1 MSDDF
6 FASTVDGSFPEDHVF
21 TVSELTDLIRE
32 LLENVFARVTVVG
45 EIADLTVAKSG
56 HCYFTLKDEQAQ
68 LPTVIWRSYRE
79 RLAFQLQDG
88 IEVLCRGRLDVYPP
102 HGRYQLIVEEI
113 EVGGLGLR
121 ELALRRLKERLAKEG
136 LFDAARKRPLP
147 RFPRRIGV
155 VTSPTGAAI
164 HDFLTALK
172 GRLRAVDVLVVPVRV
187 QGEGAADE
195 IVQALQWLNTFDW
208 GVDVIVITR
217 GGGSAEDLSAFN
229 DERVVRAVAASRIP
243 TVSAV
248 GHEIDVTL
256 VDLAADVRAL
266 TPTDAAHKVL
276 PSQEELEAVLQ
287 RIAVRLQGSLRLRWE
302 SAKARLEALCL
313 RPVLRF
319 PKDMIY
325 DRGQRLDDKERA
337 LDHAMARCLERAHL
351 LVNTMAGRLDS
362 LSPLAVLSRGYSITF
377 THPEGLLIRDA
388 RILSPG
394 QLVQTRLAFGGLV
407 SRVETISENGQLME
421 PADRT

>member
-1 MSDDF
+1 MSDDYEIG
-6 FASTVDGSFPEDHVF
+6 ADVPISEDHVF
-21 TVSELTDLIRE
+21 TVSELTGLIKE
-32 LLENVFARVTVVG
+32 LLENVFSRIAVAG

-68 LPTVIWRSYRE
+68 LPAVIWRSYRE
-79 RLAFQLQDG
+79 RLPFPLRDG
-88 IEVLCRGRLDVYPP
+88 IEVVCRGRLDVYPP
-102 HGRYQLIVEEI
+102 HGRYQLIIEQI

-147 RFPRRIGV
+147 RFPRRIAV

-172 GRLRAVDVLVVPVRV
+172 GRLRAVDVLILPVRV
-187 QGEGAADE
+187 QGEGAAEE
-195 IVQALQWLNTFDW
+195 IVQALEWLSGFDW
-208 GVDVIVITR
+208 GVDVVVITR

-229 DERVVRAVAASRIP
+229 EEQVVRAVAACRIP

-266 TPTDAAHKVL
+266 TPTDAANRVL

-287 RIAVRLQGSLRLRWE
+287 RLAVRLRAALQL
-302 SAKARLEALCL
+302 RLEAAKTRLEAVCSRPAL
-313 RPVLRF
+313 RY

-325 DRGQRLDDKERA
+325 DRGQRLDDQERR
-337 LDHAMARCLERAHL
+337 LDNAMTRCFERAHL
-351 LVNTMAGRLDS
+351 LVTNMAGRLES
-362 LSPLAVLSRGYSITF
+362 LSPLAVLSRGYSMTF
-377 THPEGLLIRDA
+377 THPDGVVVRDA
-388 RILSPG
+388 RLLQPG
-394 QLVQTRLAFGGLV
+394 QLVRTRLALGGLI
-407 SRVETISENGQLME
+407 SRVESVSGDGDLLGMANR
-421 PADRT
+421 A

>member
-1 MSDDF
+1 MSDDYEIG
-6 FASTVDGSFPEDHVF
+6 ADVPISEDHVF
-21 TVSELTDLIRE
+21 TVSELTGLIKE
-32 LLENVFARVTVVG
+32 LLENVFSRIAVAG

-68 LPTVIWRSYRE
+68 LPAIIWRSYRE
-79 RLAFQLQDG
+79 RLPFPLRDG
-88 IEVLCRGRLDVYPP
+88 IEVVCRGRLDVYPP
-102 HGRYQLIVEEI
+102 HGRYQLIIEQI

-147 RFPRRIGV
+147 RFPRRIAV

-172 GRLRAVDVLVVPVRV
+172 GRLRAVDVLILPVRV
-187 QGEGAADE
+187 QGEGAAEE
-195 IVQALQWLNTFDW
+195 IVQALEWLNGFDW
-208 GVDVIVITR
+208 GVDVVVITR

-229 DERVVRAVAASRIP
+229 EEQVVRAVAACRIP

-266 TPTDAAHKVL
+266 TPTDAANRVL

-287 RIAVRLQGSLRLRWE
+287 RLAVRLRAALQL
-302 SAKARLEALCL
+302 RLEAAKTRLEAVCSRPAL
-313 RPVLRF
+313 RY

-325 DRGQRLDDKERA
+325 DRGQRLDDQERR
-337 LDHAMARCLERAHL
+337 LDNAMTRCFERAHL
-351 LVNTMAGRLDS
+351 LVTNMAGRLES
-362 LSPLAVLSRGYSITF
+362 LSPLAVLSRGYSMTF
-377 THPEGLLIRDA
+377 THPDGVVVRDA
-388 RILSPG
+388 RLLQPG
-394 QLVQTRLAFGGLV
+394 QLVRTRLALGGLI
-407 SRVETISENGQLME
+407 SRVESVSGDGDLLGMANR
-421 PADRT
+421 A